1 MTTARLHPFE
11 AIDNFRDFGG
21 YPTVDGRQVR
31 TGRLYRSAH
40 HARMTKADLKR
51 LAGLG
56 IGAVVDLRRPVERQ
70 RQPSLR
76 PQGFEGLVIENDLDA
91 QGEAPHITFLKTS
104 DLTPDSGR
112 RFMMDTY
119 GRMPFAPTYHDL
131 FRRYFETLGASD
143 GAVVVHCAAGKDR
156 TGLLVALTHHLLGVG
171 HADMMADYMLTNG
184 AVDLERLAPS
194 FAKQIETMS
203 GRKPSDDAVVA
214 FMGVEPAYLEAAFA
228 AIDQRHGS
236 VDAYLE
242 QVIGVDDPLRLRII
256 ERLTH

>member
-1 MTTARLHPFE
+1 MMRAYTSF
-11 AIDNFRDFGG
+11 
-21 YPTVDGRQVR
+21 
-31 TGRLYRSAH
+31 
-40 HARMTKADLKR
+40 
-51 LAGLG
+51 
-56 IGAVVDLRRPVERQ
+56 
-70 RQPSLR
+70 PSL
-76 PQGFEGLVIENDLDA
+76 
-91 QGEAPHITFLKTS
+91 
-104 DLTPDSGR
+104 
-112 RFMMDTY
+112 
-119 GRMPFAPTYHDL
+119 
-131 FRRYFETLGASD
+131 D
-143 GAVVVHCAAGKDR
+143 GAKRAINGVASALVRGDGPALVHCAAGKDR

-171 HADMMADYMLTNG
+171 HADMMADYMLTNA

-214 FMGVEPAYLEAAFA
+214 FMGVEPAYLDAAFA

>member
-1 MTTARLHPFE
+1 MTPVRLHPFE

-21 YPTVDGRQVR
+21 YPTRDGRQVR

-40 HARMTKADLKR
+40 HARMTAADLER
-51 LAGLG
+51 LSGYG

-76 PQGFEGLVIENDLDA
+76 PEGFTGVVIENDLDA
-91 QGEAPHITFLKTS
+91 HGEAPHITFLKTS

-112 RFMMDTY
+112 RFMMETY

-131 FRRYFETLGASD
+131 FRRYFEALATSD

-171 HADMMADYMLTNG
+171 REDIMADYLLTNA
-184 AVDLERLAPS
+184 AVDLERLAPT
-194 FAKQIETMS
+194 FAKQIEAMS

-214 FMGVEPAYLEAAFA
+214 FMGVQPAFLDTAFN
-228 AIDQRHGS
+228 AINERHGS
-236 VDAYLE
+236 VETYLD
-242 QVIGVDDPLRLRII
+242 QVIGVDEALRARII

>member
-1 MTTARLHPFE
+1 MTTVRLHPFD

-21 YPTVDGRQVR
+21 YPTLDGRQVR
-31 TGRLYRSAH
+31 SGRLYRSAH
-40 HARMTKADLKR
+40 HARMTEADLGR
-51 LAGLG
+51 LAGYG

-76 PQGFEGLVIENDLDA
+76 PEGFSGLVIENDLDA

-131 FRRYFETLGASD
+131 FRRYFEILATSD
-143 GAVVVHCAAGKDR
+143 GAIVVHCAAGKDR

-171 HADMMADYMLTNG
+171 QEDMMADYLLTNA
-184 AVDLERLAPS
+184 AVDLEQMAPS
-194 FAKQIETMS
+194 FAKQIEAMS
-203 GRKPSDDAVVA
+203 GRKPSEDAVVA

-228 AIDQRHGS
+228 AINLRYGS
-236 VDAYLE
+236 IDVYLD
-242 QVIGVDDPLRLRII
+242 QVIGVDEFLRSRII
-256 ERLTH
+256 ERLTT

>member
-1 MTTARLHPFE
+1 MTTERLHPFD

-21 YPTVDGRQVR
+21 YPTRDGRQVR

-40 HARMTKADLKR
+40 HARMTGADLEK
-51 LAGLG
+51 LAGYG

-70 RQPSLR
+70 RQPSRR
-76 PQGFEGLVIENDLDA
+76 PEGFTAQVIENDLDA

-112 RFMMDTY
+112 QFMMGTY

-156 TGLLVALTHHLLGVG
+156 TGLLVALTHHVLGVG
-171 HADMMADYMLTNG
+171 REDMMADYLLTNA
-184 AVDLERLAPS
+184 AVDLERMAPT
-194 FAKQIETMS
+194 FAKQIEAMS

-214 FMGVEPAYLEAAFA
+214 FMGVEPAYLDAAFA
-228 AIDQRHGS
+228 AIDQSYGS
-236 VDAYLE
+236 TDAYLG
-242 QVIGVDDPLRLRII
+242 QVIGVDDALRARII
-256 ERLTH
+256 ERLTT